1 MAGHR
6 QGHRR
11 RPRLDRPRAPPYE
24 EKMEVTI
31 VGAGLVGCLL
41 ACFLARR
48 GHRVTLYE
56 RRPDPR
62 EHGPDQGRSINL
74 AISERGIDA
83 LRRLGLDGKV
93 LAAALPMAGRMM
105 HAPDGALTFQPYSAA
120 RTQAINSI
128 GRADLNRELLDAATA
143 LPGVDVRFGHRLTG
157 LDERAGTLEFEHGEQ
172 AAARVVIGADGARS
186 AVRDRLRQLP
196 GVNFSQDYLDYGYK
210 ELTIPARDDAFAMD
224 PGALH
229 IWPRGRSM
237 MIALPNPDRSFTC
250 TLFWPHGTLD
260 ALDTPQRIRA
270 YFAEHYQDAFELM
283 PGLVPAYLANPV
295 GHLVTVRC
303 SPWHLS
309 TGSVVVGL
317 VGDAAHA
324 IVPFYGQGANC
335 GFEDCV
341 ELDRCLDEAGDDFP
355 RALELFERRKA
366 DTDVIARLALENF
379 VEMRDKVGSR
389 AFLAGK
395 RLEHALERVLPGY
408 VSRYELVSFSTTPY
422 ARVERRIT
430 RQRRLAAA
438 GAALVA
444 LAATA
449 RLGRHRLTKPW
460 RRERA

>member
-1 MAGHR
+1 
-6 QGHRR
+6 
-11 RPRLDRPRAPPYE
+11 
-24 EKMEVTI
+24 MEVTI

-48 GHRVTLYE
+48 NHTVTLYE

-62 EHGPDQGRSINL
+62 EEGPDRGRSINL

-93 LAAALPMAGRMM
+93 LHTALPMPGRMM
-105 HAPDGALTFQPYSAA
+105 HAPDGTLTFQPYSAD
-120 RTQAINSI
+120 RSHAINSI
-128 GRADLNRELLDAATA
+128 GRADLNRRLLDAATA
-143 LPGVDVRFGHRLTG
+143 LPGVEVRFGHRLTG
-157 LDERAGTLEFEHGEQ
+157 LDERTGRLEFEHGRTEP
-172 AAARVVIGADGARS
+172 ARVVIGADGAYS
-186 AVRDRLRQLP
+186 AVRARLQQVP
-196 GVNFSQDYLDYGYK
+196 GVNFSQEYLDYGYK
-210 ELTIPARDDAFAMD
+210 ELSIPARNGAFAMD

-250 TLFWPHGTLD
+250 TLFWPHETLT

-270 YFAEHYQDAFELM
+270 YFAQHYPDAFELM
-283 PGLVPAYLANPV
+283 PDLVPAFRDNPV
-295 GHLVTVRC
+295 GHLVTMRC
-303 SPWHLS
+303 SPWHVT
-309 TGSVVVGL
+309 TGAAAIGL

-341 ELDRCLDEAGDDFP
+341 ELDRCLDEADDDFP

-366 DTDVIARLALENF
+366 DTDVIARLALDNF

-408 VSRYELVSFSTTPY
+408 ASRYELVSFSTTPY
-422 ARVERRIT
+422 AQVERRVT
-430 RQRRLAAA
+430 RQRRLVA
-438 GAALVA
+438 GAAAALLA
-444 LAATA
+444 LAFAA
-449 RLGRHRLTKPW
+449 R
-460 RRERA
+460 RRRGLVRTRAGG